1 MNKHVW
7 LAMFWGCDVGGEV
20 GCEES
25 NPDGWTDLLDVTL
38 RDYAN
43 VHFGALLGP
52 LVHAGIYALEKNWVG
67 AVTNNAVVPAMFR
80 HFEAIHAAM
89 TPRHRWV

>member
-1 MNKHVW
+1 M
-7 LAMFWGCDVGGEV
+7 
-20 GCEES
+20 
-25 NPDGWTDLLDVTL
+25 
-38 RDYAN
+38 
-43 VHFGALLGP
+43 LGP